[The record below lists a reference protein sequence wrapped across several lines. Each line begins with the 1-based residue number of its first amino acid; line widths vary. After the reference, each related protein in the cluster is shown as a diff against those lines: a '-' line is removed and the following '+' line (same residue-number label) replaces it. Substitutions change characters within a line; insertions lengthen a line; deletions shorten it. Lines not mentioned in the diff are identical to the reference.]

1 MNRPQSLSRRDV
13 LRFAGISLAA
23 VGAGAAVAPLATR
36 AAEPASSRI
45 KKAVKIGMVAGD
57 QPLVEKF
64 KLVKS
69 LGYDGIELD
78 SPNRHQQ
85 ADVLRARDEADLPIH
100 GVVDSVH
107 WNDTLSHPDPA
118 VRARGLEG
126 LRTAIRDSKAY
137 GGTTVLLVPA
147 VVNTEVSY
155 DEAYE
160 RSQAE
165 IRQALPLAEELN
177 IKICFENVWN
187 QFLLSPLET
196 ARYIDEFNSPY
207 IGAYFDVGNVVNYGW
222 PEQWIRILGKRIVK
236 LDIKEFSRQRRDA
249 EGLWKGF
256 DVELGDGD
264 CNWPA
269 VMTALREIGYEGWAT
284 AEVAGGDAAR
294 LRDVAGRMDRCFAS

>member
-1 MNRPQSLSRRDV
+1 MTSDKSLSRREMI
-13 LRFAGISLAA
+13 RATGATLAA
-23 VGAGAAVAPLATR
+23 VGLVPALAPLAQ
-36 AAEPASSRI
+36 AVEPSSTPI

-64 KLVKS
+64 KLLKS
-69 LGYDGIELD
+69 LGYDGVEMD
-78 SPNRHQQ
+78 SPSSHKQ

-107 WNDTLSHPDPA
+107 WRDTLSHPDSA
-118 VRARGLEG
+118 VRARGVEG

-155 DEAYE
+155 DQAYE
-160 RSQAE
+160 RSQQE
-165 IRQALPLAEELN
+165 IRKALPLAEELD

-236 LDIKEFSRQRRDA
+236 LDIKEFSRKRRDS

-256 DVELGDGD
+256 DVELGEGD

-269 VMTALREIGYEGWAT
+269 VMAALRETGYEGWGT
-284 AEVAGGDAAR
+284 AEVPGGDADR
-294 LRDVAGRMDRCFAS
+294 LRDIAARMDRCFAS

>member
-1 MNRPQSLSRRDV
+1 MLRVAGLS
-13 LRFAGISLAA
+13 FAAA
-23 VGAGAAVAPLATR
+23 GAGALAPLAGR
-36 AAEPASSRI
+36 AAEPSSTRY
-45 KKAVKIGMVAGD
+45 KKAVKIGMVAGN

-78 SPNRHQQ
+78 SPNGFQR
-85 ADVLRARDEADLPIH
+85 DEILRARDEADLPIH

-107 WNDTLSHPDPA
+107 WRDTLSHPDPE

-137 GGTTVLLVPA
+137 GGSTVLLVPA

-155 DEAYE
+155 DQAYE

-165 IRQALPLAEELN
+165 IRKALPLAEDLD

-196 ARYIDEFNSPY
+196 ARYIDEFHSPY
-207 IGAYFDVGNVVNYGW
+207 VGAYFDVGNVVNYGW
-222 PEQWIRILGKRIVK
+222 PEQWVRILGKRIVK

-256 DVELGDGD
+256 DVELGEGD

-269 VMTALREIGYEGWAT
+269 VMAALREIGYEGWGT
-284 AEVAGGDAAR
+284 AEVPGGDAER
-294 LRDVAGRMDRCFAS
+294 LRDVAARMDRCFAS